1 MICWLCFRYDIISTH
16 APAGGA
22 TWYSGHCYTIIQ
34 SHFYSRPCGRGDWL
48 AGQMGLPVEKFLLT
62 PLREGRR
69 ARQLHRAAV
78 RKHFYSRPCGRGDDG
93 DLPPIKN
100 LRDFYSRP
108 CGRGDLA
115 RPDNTRRDLR
125 FLLTPLREGRPI
137 TSASW
142 SGRKLFLLT
151 PLREGRRA
159 AADAAVLPAA
169 ISTHAPAGGATRSW
183 RARH

>member
-1 MICWLCFRYDIISTH
+1 MEGSAANT
-16 APAGGA
+16 AG
-22 TWYSGHCYTIIQ
+22 
-34 SHFYSRPCGRGDWL
+34 
-48 AGQMGLPVEKFLLT
+48 VFLLT

-151 PLREGRRA
+151 PLREGRLRHA
-159 AADAAVLPAA
+159 EKGRRNNPISTHAPAGGATADARSQGGRGL
-169 ISTHAPAGGATRSW
+169 ISTHAPAGGATRRLTRSG
-183 RARH
+183 R